1 MDPFCAECR
10 AYGRIEEQKCNG
22 KVAVRCYGFT
32 SIPATRE
39 KELSIKFNIN
49 TWDRPAEE
57 YSMNITQR
65 QPFRAIVKELVR
77 KDSRFTDKVMNS
89 IFFHLKRLRRMGV
102 YPMDIRAPNYKDGLL
117 VDFSVAWTEP
127 HFMFQIRPKW
137 MVEVLKRQDLLM
149 FEKMKSETWV
159 RAVRNEEYCSR
170 LRSNN

>member
-89 IFFHLKRLRRMGV
+89 IFFHLKRLRRIGV
-102 YPMDIRAPNYKDGLL
+102 YPMDIRAPNYKDG
-117 VDFSVAWTEP
+117 
-127 HFMFQIRPKW
+127 
-137 MVEVLKRQDLLM
+137 
-149 FEKMKSETWV
+149 
-159 RAVRNEEYCSR
+159 
-170 LRSNN
+170 